1 MNLKNLKT
9 KNLIINLL
17 IALAYPV
24 LKLVTSE
31 KRLLAFS
38 DACFIIGLFLTIVGI
53 ATWLLLKGDFDI
65 TAYIAD
71 RAFKKED
78 RDFDVFMKDQK
89 EKRKDSFNYP
99 VLCGIIMLIL
109 SFITALAV

>member
-31 KRLLAFS
+31 NRLLAFS